1 MKKII
6 MYFKRIFG
14 MNYKAMFKTINKVH
28 KRSGKSK
35 IKIFFDMIK
44 CSIKYSAGYTDYF
57 LFCFEDL
64 NDLQRS
70 TYITR
75 GINNNIRQL
84 NDREYYKYFR
94 DKVLFNDTFKEY
106 LGRNYIDL
114 TKSSLDDFKKF
125 LEVNPI
131 IIVKPIDESGGV
143 GIEKIKIEKETDIEK
158 LYNNLIDTKRTLVEE
173 CVVQHDEMAKLCA
186 SSVNTLRIVTIT
198 KNNKTHIMVR
208 VIRMGNGINA
218 VDNFHAGGMYTVF
231 DENGV
236 ITKPAIDREG
246 NIYEEHPFTKT
257 KIEGFKIPYYKES
270 IELVKQVCKK
280 MGREDAQIMFGPNYN
295 KLNFDDLTKTS
306 NHTINVIGKFD
317 EETYIDALGGHT
329 VVNESKNGC
338 DMYEIKR

>member
-6 MYFKRIFG
+6 NYFKRIFG
-14 MNYKAMFKTINKVH
+14 MNYKAMFKTIDKVH

-35 IKIFFDMIK
+35 IKIFIDMIK
-44 CSIKYSAGYTDYF
+44 CSIKYQAGYTDYF

-64 NDLQRS
+64 TEEQRK

-75 GINNNIRQL
+75 GINNTYIRTL

-106 LGRNYIDL
+106 LGREYIDL
-114 TKSSLDDFKKF
+114 TRASLDEFKSF
-125 LEVNPI
+125 LDRNKV

-143 GIEKIKIEKETDIEK
+143 GIEKIEVKPDLDIEK
-158 LYNNLIDTKRTLVEE
+158 LYNDLLSTKRTLVEE
-173 CVVQHDEMAKLCA
+173 CVVQHEEMAKLCA

-208 VIRMGNGINA
+208 VIRMGNGVNA

-246 NIYEEHPFTKT
+246 NVHDVHPYTKT

-270 IELVKQVCKK
+270 IELVEQVCKK
-280 MGREDAQIMFGPNYN
+280 IPQIRYIG
-295 KLNFDDLTKTS
+295 FD
-306 NHTINVIGKFD
+306 IAIGKNGPVIIEGNELPGYDLYQSKIHLSENKEGLKPLFD
-317 EETYIDALGGHT
+317 KVIYEDE
-329 VVNESKNGC
+329 NE
-338 DMYEIKR
+338 